1 MPRSNSSSAME
12 GVMPK
17 PPAAFSALAMT
28 RSTRRT
34 SRSSGR
40 CWRSMVR
47 PGRPK
52 MSPMKRI
59 RTQRASRRIRQTS
72 MVSRGLRAK
81 SLRREFG
88 GGQEVVVA
96 GRVEAQVAHPPRVN
110 QHVVQVPEIDV
121 GQVVGQ
127 EALQLS
133 VNLLALF
140 WIQFAAALVDE
151 FVGARVG
158 IVATIGA
165 IGRGLAGLEGVLEDI
180 GIVVAPDPA
189 QGIKLEGA
197 LGHVGEE
204 GGELVAAGIER
215 DPHPTE

>member
-59 RTQRASRRIRQTS
+59 RTQRRSCRIRRTS

-81 SLRREFG
+81 SLRREFCG
-88 GGQEVVVA
+88 AEEIVVA
-96 GRVEAQVAHPPRVN
+96 GGVEAQVAHPPRVD

-121 GQVVGQ
+121 GQILGQ
-127 EALQLS
+127 EALQLG
-133 VNLLALF
+133 VDLLPLLRV
-140 WIQFAAALVDE
+140 QFPAALVDE

-158 IVATIGA
+158 IVAAIGA
-165 IGRGLAGLEGVLEDI
+165 IGRGFAGLEGVLED
-180 GIVVAPDPA
+180 V
-189 QGIKLEGA
+189 
-197 LGHVGEE
+197 
-204 GGELVAAGIER
+204 
-215 DPHPTE
+215 